1 MNILREE
8 MIKYAGII
16 KEDIETDRILICF
29 RKFYKGNPNALNDAT
44 FGNICYKTA
53 GSKTEANDK
62 GILKLQITDLPEKL
76 KKEGIKAASNLLG
89 LKEYIRRKL
98 TEEGILNDQNKTAY
112 DSVFRMFAEKMS
124 SNMERATRDIKK
136 QNNKKV
142 I

>member
-29 RKFYKGNPNALNDAT
+29 RKFYNGNPNALNDTT

-53 GSKTEANDK
+53 GNKTEANDK

-124 SNMERATRDIKK
+124 GNMERATRDIKK

>member
-29 RKFYKGNPNALNDAT
+29 RKFYKGNPNVASLRA

-53 GSKTEANDK
+53 GNKTETKYKSN
-62 GILKLQITDLPEKL
+62 LKLQIKDLPEKL
-76 KKEGIKAASNLLG
+76 KKEGIKATSNLLG

-98 TEEGILNDQNKTAY
+98 EEEGILNDQNKTAY
-112 DSVFRMFAEKMS
+112 VSVFRMFAEKLS